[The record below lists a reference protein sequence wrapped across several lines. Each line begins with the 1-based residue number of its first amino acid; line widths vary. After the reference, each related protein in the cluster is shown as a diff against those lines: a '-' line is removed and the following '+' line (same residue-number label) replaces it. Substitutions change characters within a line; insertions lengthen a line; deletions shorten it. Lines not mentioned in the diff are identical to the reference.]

1 MCNIQTKILML
12 LFKINSH
19 KKKYFDDFLNGYSLA
34 VTFADWLTGLVF
46 HTITQTFI
54 ALVSPSVQ
62 RNKVCIRDYTSTAF
76 STTTISRNFS
86 ARFLWFKQLLWTS
99 NDFYIEFGEIITY
112 HSIGIYSDLWLL
124 LHVSKQK
131 SEFCEST

>member
-1 MCNIQTKILML
+1 MILP
-12 LFKINSH
+12 
-19 KKKYFDDFLNGYSLA
+19 
-34 VTFADWLTGLVF
+34 T
-46 HTITQTFI
+46 
-54 ALVSPSVQ
+54 SVH

-112 HSIGIYSDLWLL
+112 HSICMYSDLWSL